1 MNLVHRVVVP
11 LRVLLVMLFAG
22 LVVAQVLSMP
32 GQFAYM
38 AREEPDLAYLRWPLT
53 IWSILELLCIQVV
66 IVCTWKLLTLVAADR
81 IFSQEAFG
89 WVDAIIWALGVGWVL
104 FLGVF
109 VYLGFLA
116 NDPGL
121 PMVMFGMA
129 LVGGVVVLLVLVLRA
144 LLRQATTLRADMEAV
159 I

>member
-22 LVVAQVLSMP
+22 LVVAQVMSMP

-38 AREEPDLAYLRWPLT
+38 AKEQPDLAYLRWPLT
-53 IWSILELLCIQVV
+53 IWSIVELLCIQVV
-66 IVCTWKLLTLVAADR
+66 IVCTWKLLTLVTADR
-81 IFSQEAFG
+81 IFSEEAFA
-89 WVDAIIWALGVGWVL
+89 WVDAIIWALGAGWVL

-109 VYLGFLA
+109 IYLGFLA

-121 PMVMFGMA
+121 PILMFGMV
-129 LVGGVVVLLVLVLRA
+129 LVGGVLVLLMVVMRA
-144 LLRQATTLRADMEAV
+144 LLRQATTLRSDMEAV

>member
-22 LVVAQVLSMP
+22 LVVAQVMSMP

-38 AREEPDLAYLRWPLT
+38 AKEEPDLAYLRWPLT

-66 IVCTWKLLTLVAADR
+66 IVCTWKLLTLVTADR
-81 IFSQEAFG
+81 IFSEEAFA
-89 WVDAIIWALGVGWVL
+89 WVDAIIWALGAGWVL

-121 PMVMFGMA
+121 PILMFGMV
-129 LVGGVVVLLVLVLRA
+129 LVGGVVVLLVVVLRA

>member
-1 MNLVHRVVVP
+1 MNWVHRVVVP

-53 IWSILELLCIQVV
+53 IWSILELLCVQVV

-81 IFSQEAFG
+81 IFSEEAFG
-89 WVDAIIWALGVGWVL
+89 WVDAIIWALGAGWVL

-109 VYLGFLA
+109 VYLGFQA

-129 LVGGVVVLLVLVLRA
+129 LVGGVVVLLVVVLRA

>member
-22 LVVAQVLSMP
+22 LVVAQVMSMP

-38 AREEPDLAYLRWPLT
+38 AKEQPDLAYLRWPLT

-66 IVCTWKLLTLVAADR
+66 IVCTWKLLTLVASDR
-81 IFSQEAFG
+81 IFSEDAFA
-89 WVDAIIWALGVGWVL
+89 WVDAIIWALGAGWVL

-109 VYLGFLA
+109 VYLGVLA
-116 NDPGL
+116 DDPGL
-121 PMVMFGMA
+121 PILMFGIV
-129 LVGGVVVLLVLVLRA
+129 LVGGVLVLLMVVMRA
-144 LLRQATTLRADMEAV
+144 LLRQATTLRSDMEAV

>member
-11 LRVLLVMLFAG
+11 LRILLVMLFAG
-22 LVVAQVLSMP
+22 LVVAQVMSMP
-32 GQFAYM
+32 GQFASM

-66 IVCTWKLLTLVAADR
+66 IVCTWKLLTLVTSDR
-81 IFSQEAFG
+81 IFSEEAFA
-89 WVDAIIWALGVGWVL
+89 WVDAIIGALGVGRVL

-109 VYLGFLA
+109 LYLGFLA

-121 PMVMFGMA
+121 PILMFGMV
-129 LVGGVVVLLVLVLRA
+129 LVGGVLVLLMVVMRA
-144 LLRQATTLRADMEAV
+144 LLRQATTLAADMEAV

>member
-22 LVVAQVLSMP
+22 LVVAQVMSMP
-32 GQFAYM
+32 GQFAHM
-38 AREEPDLAYLRWPLT
+38 AREEPDLVYLRWPLT

-66 IVCTWKLLTLVAADR
+66 IVCTWKLLTLVASDR
-81 IFSQEAFG
+81 IFSEEAFA
-89 WVDAIIWALGVGWVL
+89 WVNAIIWALGAGWVL

-109 VYLGFLA
+109 LYLGFLA

-121 PMVMFGMA
+121 PILMFGMV
-129 LVGGVVVLLVLVLRA
+129 LVGGVLVLLMVVMRA

>member
-22 LVVAQVLSMP
+22 LVVAQVMSMP

-38 AREEPDLAYLRWPLT
+38 AKEEPDLAYLRWPLT

-66 IVCTWKLLTLVAADR
+66 IVCTWKLLTLVTADR
-81 IFSQEAFG
+81 IFSEEAFA

-109 VYLGFLA
+109 LYLGFLA

-121 PMVMFGMA
+121 PILMFGMV
-129 LVGGVVVLLVLVLRA
+129 LVGGVVVLLVVVLRA
-144 LLRQATTLRADMEAV
+144 LLRQATTLRADMETV

>member
-53 IWSILELLCIQVV
+53 IWSILELLCVQVV

-81 IFSQEAFG
+81 IFSEEAFG
-89 WVDAIIWALGVGWVL
+89 WVDAIIWALGAGWVL

-129 LVGGVVVLLVLVLRA
+129 LVGGVVVLLVVVLRA

>member
-22 LVVAQVLSMP
+22 LVVAQVMSMP

-38 AREEPDLAYLRWPLT
+38 AQEEPDLAYLRWPLT

-81 IFSQEAFG
+81 IFSEEAFA
-89 WVDAIIWALGVGWVL
+89 WVDTIIWALGVGWVL

-121 PMVMFGMA
+121 PILMFGMV
-129 LVGGVVVLLVLVLRA
+129 LVGGVVVLLVVVLRA
-144 LLRQATTLRADMEAV
+144 LLRQATTLRADMETV

>member
-22 LVVAQVLSMP
+22 LVVAQVMSMP

-38 AREEPDLAYLRWPLT
+38 AKEEPDLAYLRWPLT
-53 IWSILELLCIQVV
+53 IWSIVELLCIQVV
-66 IVCTWKLLTLVAADR
+66 IVCTWKLLTLVTSDR
-81 IFSQEAFG
+81 IFSEEAFA
-89 WVDAIIWALGVGWVL
+89 WVDAIIWALGAGWVL

-109 VYLGFLA
+109 IYLGFLA

-121 PMVMFGMA
+121 PILMFGMV
-129 LVGGVVVLLVLVLRA
+129 LVGGVLVLLMVVMRA
-144 LLRQATTLRADMEAV
+144 LLRQATTLRSDMEAV

>member
-22 LVVAQVLSMP
+22 LVVAQVMSMP

-38 AREEPDLAYLRWPLT
+38 AEEEPDVAYLRWPLT

-66 IVCTWKLLTLVAADR
+66 IVCTWKLLTLVTSDR
-81 IFSQEAFG
+81 IFSEEAFA
-89 WVDAIIWALGVGWVL
+89 WVDAIIWALGAGWVL

-109 VYLGFLA
+109 LYLGFLA

-121 PMVMFGMA
+121 PILMFGIV
-129 LVGGVVVLLVLVLRA
+129 LVGGVLVLLMVVMRA